1 MNTPKPPKPP
11 ESPLHRSVRQALA
24 RQSKPI
30 EQGQRLLVVI
40 PDATRPVDLP
50 DVLEPLLVHLNT
62 FKPTHISVL
71 VALGLH
77 RALALSELRPLL
89 EICQQAG
96 ASLTQHNPHHP
107 RLSMLGA
114 DVGLFSEPRA
124 EPLIGA
130 APPRA
135 DRALPALLHPMLFQ
149 HDRIIVVGT
158 VEPHQYAGFS
168 GGIKALAIGCAGE
181 ETIGTLHGLE
191 LLRHPGVRLG
201 RIDDNPFQQ
210 ALWRVANVPA
220 PVDALQIVPGHPE
233 PRAILFGPVR
243 PTFEAACKIAGEA
256 FFYTS
261 EPLPWLHLKLPPSKS
276 DNFYQASR
284 AATYAAL
291 VEKGALTPG
300 GWIVLEAD
308 CPEGLGCGDG
318 ERAFARALA
327 RGRDALLA
335 ELRGEQRSPE
345 PGAGGQQRAYVLAM
359 ALERN
364 PIALISPQPLPEL
377 DAVGIRQ
384 FRSLKEAHRALN
396 LPLVTGVSLPDIF
409 TGLPI
414 LKH

>member
-1 MNTPKPPKPP
+1 MNTIKPPKPP
-11 ESPLHRSVRQALA
+11 ESVLHRSVRQALD
-24 RQSKPI
+24 RQAASIAPD
-30 EQGQRLLVVI
+30 QRLLVVI

-50 DVLEPLLVHLNT
+50 DVLEPLLNHLNT
-62 FKPTHISVL
+62 FKPAQISVL

-89 EICQQAG
+89 EICQDAG
-96 ASLTQHNPHHP
+96 ATLTQHNPHHP

-114 DVGLFSEPRA
+114 DVGLLTEPQA
-124 EPLIGA
+124 EPLIGS
-130 APPRA
+130 APPGA
-135 DRALPALLHPMLFQ
+135 DRPLPALLHPMLFQ

-210 ALWRVANVPA
+210 ALWRVAKMSV

-243 PTFEAACKIAGEA
+243 PTFEEACSIAREA

-291 VEKGALTPG
+291 VEHSALTPG
-300 GWIVLEAD
+300 GWIVLEAT
-308 CPEGLGCGDG
+308 CPEGLGRGDG

-327 RGRDALLA
+327 RGRDTLLA
-335 ELRGEQRSPE
+335 ELRGERPSPE
-345 PGAGGQQRAYVLAM
+345 PGVGGQQRAYVLAM

-364 PIALISPQPLPEL
+364 PIALITPQPLQEL

-384 FRSLKEAHRALN
+384 FRSLQEAHRALN

-414 LKH
+414 LEH